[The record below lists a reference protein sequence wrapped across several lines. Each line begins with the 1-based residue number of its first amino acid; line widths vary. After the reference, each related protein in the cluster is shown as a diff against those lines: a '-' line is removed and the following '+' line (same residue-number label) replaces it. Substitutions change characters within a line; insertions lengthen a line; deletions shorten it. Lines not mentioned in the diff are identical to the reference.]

1 VKLEVTE
8 LDIFLPIS
16 PSPRGNR
23 SFQKNQRTEKT
34 DHLRICQDVSIAS
47 DSNNPSRRNQYPF
60 KFAPADVGNAY
71 TRIKENGS
79 VGICLLI
86 TTYDALRSRGSTA
99 ELEGRRN
106 PYKSPRAP
114 ANPLKRPVSSLAY
127 ISDFF

>member
-106 PYKSPRAP
+106 SLQIAASPSKSVEKASE
-114 ANPLKRPVSSLAY
+114 LLGIHK
-127 ISDFF
+127 